1 MGNFRFDIPE
11 AAMKSENKSNFL
23 VYNFCIKKACL
34 TIQKLDRLLVVLG
47 WKIGLEPTTFGTTIR
62 RSNQLSY
69 NHHFAFAL
77 QR

>member
-47 WKIGLEPTTFGTTIR
+47 GKSGSNRRPSEPQ
-62 RSNQLSY
+62 SD
-69 NHHFAFAL
+69 AL
-77 QR
+77 TN